1 MCDRFPF
8 PHRNLDVFRVAVEL
22 ATVAKRVADG
32 VPHGYRKYRDQ
43 LLRAG
48 GAPACLIAEG
58 VNRRQKGVK
67 RQRYEEAR
75 GECGEAAAIAELLAA
90 MELAAGEDLERLDA
104 LAGRVGVRGAAG
116 PRGASP
122 GLGCGVRCSRR
133 RGRH

>member
-104 LAGRVGVRGAAG
+104 LAGRVAAMLTSMLK
-116 PRGASP
+116 R
-122 GLGCGVRCSRR
+122 LGSAGGIDRRSRA
-133 RGRH
+133 